1 MSSQKQEKCWCGV
14 QYDQLAAEKQE
25 DDVITLDDD
34 EKEKVRIDGLRVLKH
49 FFIDFLKFLCVQEE
63 MATGSESS
71 ESSLEM
77 KQNKFDDVSG
87 DVTSD
92 VSDGTS
98 SRAPPQY
105 DDVVV
110 HANEAFEDECDVT
123 KL

>member
-34 EKEKVRIDGLRVLKH
+34 EKEKVRIDGLRVVKAL
-49 FFIDFLKFLCVQEE
+49 IDFLVFLCAQEE

-77 KQNKFDDVSG
+77 KENKFDDVSG

-98 SRAPPQY
+98 SSAPPQY